1 MFDSVAV
8 LCKAENNLRVLIDV
22 WNVEILFDFFTNSRL
37 VIRCNGLKLRY
48 QLRKLVTRFG
58 IVVVFIVCGVKM

>member
-8 LCKAENNLRVLIDV
+8 LCKAENNLRVIIDV
-22 WNVEILFDFFTNSRL
+22 WNVEILYDFFTNSRL